1 MITLVDNDK
10 LIKNDKG
17 NAKLFNNFFFNTVKN
32 LKIPGYT
39 NIDQLSE
46 CVRNL
51 MLKAIVKYKQY
62 LGIGAIK
69 QKCSFKRR
77 FRFSFIEK

>member
-17 NAKLFNNFFFNTVKN
+17 NAKVFNNFFFNTVKN

-51 MLKAIVKYKQY
+51 MLKAIVKYNIWVLVQSNKNVALIAD
-62 LGIGAIK
+62 LG
-69 QKCSFKRR
+69 FLL
-77 FRFSFIEK
+77 